1 MKASVSHS
9 KESTLWQSFRSL
21 SRLGTKS
28 LVALALLMGLSEV
41 AHAKSYQY
49 HGLIDLD
56 YSSSIVGAP
65 KHTRYFVD
73 FVLNGDVLDTDHT
86 VYENAIYNANGVRG
100 LTTMGSFNKPILSFR
115 LTLDPTSVG
124 TLDLSGLNFDP
135 NLSWARAVDANEPPP
150 PPTPPCDVYRCIG
163 EHITLEARDD
173 TAGSPV
179 SRVWL
184 NLYNSNFYDPIFASR
199 QLILDTSA
207 SGDPFSFADLFVHGP
222 ETLAEFQSYRSPNI
236 QALRDPVMFDG
247 PNGTVGSGR
256 FLSLAYVAPVPSPL
270 PMLGV
275 GAALGWSRRLRHRIG
290 ALPKGQG

>member
-1 MKASVSHS
+1 M
-9 KESTLWQSFRSL
+9 
-21 SRLGTKS
+21 
-28 LVALALLMGLSEV
+28 VALALLTGASEV
-41 AHAKSYQY
+41 AHARSYQY

-86 VYENAIYNANGVRG
+86 VYENDISNLNDVRG
-100 LTTMGSFNKPILSFR
+100 LTTMGSFSGPILSFR

-135 NLSWARAVDANEPPP
+135 TLSWARAVDANEPPP
-150 PPTPPCDVYRCIG
+150 PPAAPCDVYSCIG

-173 TAGSPV
+173 TPGSPV
-179 SRVWL
+179 NRVWL
-184 NLYNSNFYDPIFASR
+184 NLYNSNFYNPIFASR

-222 ETLAEFQSYRSPNI
+222 ETLTEFQSYRSPNI